1 MRRCSILALALCL
14 VLPSPG
20 RADYRPLATSPEQDE
35 VLAEVLE
42 RAGPGRVVLFDLD
55 STLIDT
61 RPRQVAILRAWAARE
76 GVLELAGLQPEHIQ
90 SWDWAETLKRA
101 GAPFP
106 RIKDL
111 AKRLRQPWSEGYW
124 SDEALVHDLPM
135 AGAPAYLRALH
146 AKGATLA
153 YVGRR
158 TSQEA
163 GTQRSLERLGFPLG
177 ERARLV
183 LDEVP
188 EAKSRKARKAAAQAA
203 RERSLASV
211 AALGSVV
218 AAFENEGH
226 RVDDL
231 RQRWP
236 GSRVVHI
243 ISDGMAYTQT
253 RGPRIC
259 GWLSQGEGAR
269 PEPGK
274 IPDVPRPETPLEVV
288 RVPDGDTVVARAPW
302 GEQLTLRL
310 IGIDTPEK
318 DPLYE
323 RADMAGKKARHV
335 AAYGAKLV
343 ANPKAWVEAKT
354 FLSELLGKGE
364 LHLRYDPSNAD
375 GGHRD
380 STLSRRVLAY
390 LFVRTAEGVE
400 LDVNA
405 ELCRAGYTLDY
416 AKRYPHERGAEFRR
430 LIEAARAA
438 GRGYWSAKWR
448 P

>member
-1 MRRCSILALALCL
+1 MRRCSFLALALCL
-14 VLPSPG
+14 LAPSSAW
-20 RADYRPLATSPEQDE
+20 ADYRPLSTSPEQDQA
-35 VLAEVLE
+35 LNGVLE

-61 RPRQVAILRAWAARE
+61 RPRQVAVLRAWAARE
-76 GVLELAGLQPEHIQ
+76 GVTELYGLQPEHIQ
-90 SWDWAETLKRA
+90 SWDWTETLKRA

-106 RIKDL
+106 RIKEL

-124 SDEALVHDLPM
+124 SDAALVHDLPM
-135 AGAPAYLRALH
+135 AGASAYLRALH

-158 TSQEA
+158 ASQEA
-163 GTQRSLERLGFPLG
+163 GTRRSLEQLGFPLG

-183 LDEVP
+183 LDEVA
-188 EAKSRKARKAAAQAA
+188 EAETRKARKAAAKAA
-203 RERSLASV
+203 RERSLSTV

-226 RVDDL
+226 QVDAL

-236 GSRVVHI
+236 GAVVVHL
-243 ISDGMAYTQT
+243 ISDGMAYTQS
-253 RGPRIC
+253 RGPRIH
-259 GWLSQGEGAR
+259 GWLRRADEAR

-274 IPDVPRPETPLEVV
+274 IPDVPRPDTPLEVV

-302 GEQLTLRL
+302 GEQITLRL

-343 ANPKAWVEAKT
+343 ADPKAWVEAKT
-354 FLSELLGKGE
+354 FLVELLGKGK
-364 LHLRYDPSNAD
+364 LHLRYDPSNELS
-375 GGHRD
+375 GHRD

-390 LFVRTAEGVE
+390 LVVRTPQGDEI
-400 LDVNA
+400 DVNA

-416 AKRYPHERGAEFRR
+416 AKRYPHQRGAEFRR
-430 LIEAARAA
+430 LVEAAQAA
-438 GRGYWSAKWR
+438 GRGYWSAKWQ